1 MTSRSFARRSTR
13 VLLTGIA
20 SIAFVGSLALADTG
34 NRAKSSGDHHR
45 QHGAAP
51 EIDPS
56 LAAAGIV
63 LLVGGTLVLTGRR
76 RPATS

>member
-1 MTSRSFARRSTR
+1 MTFRSFARRSTK

-34 NRAKSSGDHHR
+34 NRTKSSGDHR

-51 EIDPS
+51 EIAPS